1 MKIASIATIALS
13 LATTATAFTSTSNT
27 NNNNKNTLAKSFIN
41 PASTTTATSTSTTR
55 LFISSWGARGP
66 PSRWKGDE
74 DPDPSAKIQ
83 AYLKPPEPIAARTH
97 LDGTVLVSGWV
108 NNKERTDQT
117 IFDFL
122 NDEESAFHF
131 TKIVA
136 FVDDAKF
143 AKKRLISRSSR
154 YSGLLDKLDF
164 TQADTPGALPTKE
177 QLEGVTSWV
186 VNANAVT
193 ATADNPLETIKS
205 IAALTED
212 SQVKNL
218 AILVTDAQ
226 QITDSS
232 AALQAL
238 EALDGSVSYTIVAV
252 GAITETPE
260 GQKPYNIAEFGT
272 QEGLLMSNATYS
284 RDESLRVV
292 AECLGLASACNKAMV
307 FTEVALDDVNATSF
321 RLIKGLREGG
331 YTRPQEIDH
340 MIVKGVDVSLLCVF
354 DCVFDCVCLYCVC
367 IVFIDD

>member
-1 MKIASIATIALS
+1 M
-13 LATTATAFTSTSNT
+13 
-27 NNNNKNTLAKSFIN
+27 
-41 PASTTTATSTSTTR
+41 
-55 LFISSWGARGP
+55 
-66 PSRWKGDE
+66 
-74 DPDPSAKIQ
+74 
-83 AYLKPPEPIAARTH
+83 
-97 LDGTVLVSGWV
+97 
-108 NNKERTDQT
+108 
-117 IFDFL
+117 
-122 NDEESAFHF
+122 
-131 TKIVA
+131 A

-193 ATADNPLETIKS
+193 ATADNPLETIRS
-205 IAALTED
+205 IAALTKD

-260 GQKPYNIAEFGT
+260 GQKPYNIAEFGSK
-272 QEGLLMSNATYS
+272 EGLLMSNATYS

-340 MIVKGVDVSLLCVF
+340 MIVKGVDVSLLCV
-354 DCVFDCVCLYCVC
+354 CVCIVCVVWLC
-367 IVFIDD
+367 IVFIDCVV